1 MTSYI
6 KGGLPKQLH
15 IQPISSFILHS
26 SPPIPFSMA
35 VSKWWPIGLL
45 IATLICFA
53 VGGGLV
59 GGSMDTSSGY
69 YDSPVAFYGMF
80 FGGVAFLVIGALTK
94 LAFWVFLIVYCV
106 QRRRLRYAR
115 SNYVPSPPSQQK
127 QQQQQQQ
134 QEDKEVP
141 YPGVEVGRVEIDSI
155 SAGRP
160 RSTYLPSPAG
170 QLASKPPGTPTP
182 TPSCDAISP
191 VLRDA
196 TISPS
201 TEKQTV
207 SRFCGQCGASVSTPF
222 CSQCGYQ
229 V

>member
-1 MTSYI
+1 
-6 KGGLPKQLH
+6 
-15 IQPISSFILHS
+15 
-26 SPPIPFSMA
+26 MA
-35 VSKWWPIGLL
+35 ISKWWPIGLL

-59 GGSMDTSSGY
+59 GGSIDTSSGY

-80 FGGVAFLVIGALTK
+80 FVGITFLVIGVLTK

-106 QRRRLRYAR
+106 QRRRLRYAK
-115 SNYVPSPPSQQK
+115 SNYVPPPPP

-134 QEDKEVP
+134 QHQHQQEEEDKEIP
-141 YPGVEVGRVEIDSI
+141 YPGVEVGRVEIDSV

-160 RSTYLPSPAG
+160 RSTMYPPSLSPAG

-182 TPSCDAISP
+182 SCDPISP
-191 VLRDA
+191 VLREA
-196 TISPS
+196 TVTPS